1 MTPSKSSA
9 ARKKVAVEAGGGGG
23 GGGNQPLLPPSAEL
37 KMLRSAQLRINRRT
51 KSIDE
56 IRPTDKAMNQ
66 SMKDEVA
73 GLAKRQAEISEMTI
87 KLMEKV
93 GQ

>member
-1 MTPSKSSA
+1 
-9 ARKKVAVEAGGGGG
+9 GGG
-23 GGGNQPLLPPSAEL
+23 GGGNQPLLPASAEL

-56 IRPTDKAMNQ
+56 IRPMNKPLTE
-66 SMKDEVA
+66 SMKTEVA
-73 GLAKRQAEISEMTI
+73 GLAKRQSEISEMTI